1 MAAPEFA
8 LVIGDKN
15 WSSWSLRPWLL
26 MRQAGVP
33 FDEIHVR
40 LRQPDTKTDIL
51 AVSPTGLVPALKWR
65 GETIGD
71 SLAICETIADLFP
84 ERKLWPRDALV
95 RSVARAASAEMHAGF
110 GALRRD
116 MPMAIIE
123 RHPGVGH
130 TEEALADARRIVH
143 LWRDL
148 RARFGRQMSGDQGF
162 LFGHFTVADAMY
174 APVVTRLRT
183 YGVDL
188 VALGDDGSAS
198 AYMDAVMTLPAM
210 RDWISGAETEEK
222 AKA

>member
-1 MAAPEFA
+1 MAAPEFT
-8 LVIGDKN
+8 LIIGDKN

-33 FDEIHVR
+33 FEEVHVR
-40 LRQPDTKTDIL
+40 LRRPESKADIL
-51 AVSPTGLVPALKWR
+51 ALSPTGLVPALKWR

-84 ERKLWPRDALV
+84 ERKLWPRDALA
-95 RSVARAASAEMHAGF
+95 RAVARAASAEMHSGF

-116 MPMAIIE
+116 MPMAVIE
-123 RHPGVGH
+123 HLPGEGH
-130 TEEALADARRIVH
+130 TEEALADARRVVR

-148 RARFGRQMSGDQGF
+148 RFRFGRQMPGDQGF

-188 VALGDDGSAS
+188 PALGDDGTAR
-198 AYMDAVMTLPAM
+198 AYMEAVTTLPAM
-210 RDWISGAETEEK
+210 RDWAADAAAEEK
-222 AKA
+222 LKT